1 MMGDVGQGQRA
12 KMVNQICISGVLA
25 GLSEGLLLAQKSG
38 LDIEALMHCLK
49 NGAAGSWQMEN
60 RGLSMNYDKFD
71 FGFAIEWM
79 IKDLGICATEAR
91 KHGLGLALTEK
102 TLHDYQA
109 LAAQGHGR
117 DDTSVLIKAIAEQSK
132 VPKK

>member
-1 MMGDVGQGQRA
+1 
-12 KMVNQICISGVLA
+12 
-25 GLSEGLLLAQKSG
+25 
-38 LDIEALMHCLK
+38 
-49 NGAAGSWQMEN
+49 MEN